1 VNPAVTP
8 QLDAIVLKALS
19 KNPANRYQSAAEMRA
34 DLVRVR
40 SGQQPLAPVVMSED
54 ERTALLNPRSTGQTR
69 RINGAGTRYGP
80 PVPPA
85 RYDTDD
91 HDGEPERRS
100 GRRIALGVAAAVV
113 AALIGLTGYLI
124 WGGSPSTPQ
133 VRVPEVS
140 GQQPE
145 AARSALQAAR
155 LLVTVERV
163 PSTSDQRDRV
173 VDTDPPAG
181 TEVAEGS
188 TVRLQV
194 GSGPDQT
201 AVPPL
206 TGRTV
211 AEAGP
216 LLSDRGLVLGAQT
229 EQNTTDP
236 AQVGKII
243 SSSPAAGENVPG
255 GTAVAV
261 TVGRQPSTVVV
272 PNVRGDADDAE
283 RQLRQAGFTVARTTV
298 DAGGTE
304 GDVVG
309 TNPPAGTQA
318 AAGSTVTLQ
327 IASGEGGDAEMPDVE
342 GRTEDDARSRLAQEG
357 LSVSIRRQ
365 QVTDESQD
373 GRVISQSPGAGSSV
387 TPGDRAT
394 LVVGQLSG
402 GSTST
407 PETSDSG
414 GG

>member
-1 VNPAVTP
+1 
-8 QLDAIVLKALS
+8 
-19 KNPANRYQSAAEMRA
+19 
-34 DLVRVR
+34 
-40 SGQQPLAPVVMSED
+40 
-54 ERTALLNPRSTGQTR
+54 
-69 RINGAGTRYGP
+69 
-80 PVPPA
+80 
-85 RYDTDD
+85 
-91 HDGEPERRS
+91 
-100 GRRIALGVAAAVV
+100 
-113 AALIGLTGYLI
+113 
-124 WGGSPSTPQ
+124 
-133 VRVPEVS
+133 
-140 GQQPE
+140 
-145 AARSALQAAR
+145 
-155 LLVTVERV
+155 
-163 PSTSDQRDRV
+163 V
-173 VDTDPPAG
+173 VDTDPRAG

-236 AQVGKII
+236 AQVGKIL

-261 TVGRQPSTVVV
+261 TVGRQPSTVTV
-272 PNVRGDADDAE
+272 PDVRGDADDAE

-327 IASGEGGDAEMPDVE
+327 IASGESGDTDMPNVVGDSE
-342 GRTEDDARSRLAQEG
+342 GAAQRTLAQAG
-357 LSVSIRRQ
+357 LAVTVQRQ
-365 QVTDESQD
+365 PVTDEDDD
-373 GRVISQSPGAGSSV
+373 GRVIRQNPDRGTSV
-387 TPGDRAT
+387 QPGDRAT
-394 LVVGQLSG
+394 IVVGQLSG
-402 GSTST
+402 GSGGGNSGDTST
-407 PETSDSG
+407 PETSG
-414 GG
+414 GN

>member
-1 VNPAVTP
+1 
-8 QLDAIVLKALS
+8 
-19 KNPANRYQSAAEMRA
+19 MRA

-85 RYDTDD
+85 RYDTGD
-91 HDGEPERRS
+91 HDGEPERGS
-100 GRRIALGVAAAVV
+100 GRRIALGVAAVVV

-133 VRVPEVS
+133 VRVPDVS

-145 AARSALQAAR
+145 AARSTLQDAK

-163 PSTSDQRDRV
+163 PSSSEQRDRV
-173 VDTDPPAG
+173 VDTDPRAG

-236 AQVGKII
+236 AQVGKIL

-261 TVGRQPSTVVV
+261 TVGRQPSTVTV
-272 PNVRGDADDAE
+272 PDVRGDADDAE

-327 IASGEGGDAEMPDVE
+327 IASGESGDTDMPNVVGDSE
-342 GRTEDDARSRLAQEG
+342 GAAQRTLAQAG
-357 LSVSIRRQ
+357 LAVTVQRQ
-365 QVTDESQD
+365 PVTDEDDD
-373 GRVISQSPGAGSSV
+373 GRVIRQNPDRGTSV
-387 TPGDRAT
+387 QPGDRAT
-394 LVVGQLSG
+394 IVVGQLSG
-402 GSTST
+402 GSGGGNSGDTST
-407 PETSDSG
+407 PETSG
-414 GG
+414 GN